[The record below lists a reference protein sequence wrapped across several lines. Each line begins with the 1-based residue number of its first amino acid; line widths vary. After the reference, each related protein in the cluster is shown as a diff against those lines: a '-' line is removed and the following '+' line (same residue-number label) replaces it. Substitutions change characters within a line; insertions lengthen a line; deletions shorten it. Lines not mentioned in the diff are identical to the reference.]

1 MRVESRLVV
10 LSNTVTQRGLHVI
23 KQWERYRAIPY
34 NDGVRPNGMPIF
46 SKGFGHSDQLDTV
59 PFDNPAI
66 WTLEYASDVLENYD
80 LPYYGKL
87 LAAETTI
94 PDIPDTLYSCIIS
107 LCMNKGV
114 RRLVESDQWKILL
127 DTTNKYN
134 KEDFCVSILD
144 YAVHNSKGEYKKG
157 LKYRRIAEAGLFM
170 QDRFPDYV

>member
-1 MRVESRLVV
+1 VGNRLAE
-10 LSNTVTQRGLHVI
+10 LSNKVTDRGIHVI
-23 KQWERYRAIPY
+23 KQWERFRAIEY
-34 NDGVRPNGMPIF
+34 SDGIRPDGTPVL

-59 PFDNPAI
+59 PFSDPVI
-66 WTLEYASDVLENYD
+66 WTLEYASNVLVNHD
-80 LPYYGKL
+80 LPYYGAL
-87 LAAETTI
+87 LASETTI
-94 PDIPDTLYSCIIS
+94 PEIPDSLYSCILS

-114 RRLVESDQWKILL
+114 NRLINSDQWKILL

-144 YAVHNSKGEYKKG
+144 YAVHNSKGEFKKG

>member
-1 MRVESRLVV
+1 MSQM
-10 LSNTVTQRGLHVI
+10 NTVTERGLHVI
-23 KQWERYRAIPY
+23 KQWERFRAIEY
-34 NDGVRPNGMPIF
+34 SDGVRPDGTPVL
-46 SKGFGHSDQLDTV
+46 SKGFGHSNQLDTV
-59 PFDNPAI
+59 PFNDPVI
-66 WTLEYASDVLENYD
+66 WTLDYASTVLSDHD

-87 LAAETTI
+87 LMAETTLPEI
-94 PDIPDTLYSCIIS
+94 PDALYSCIMS

-127 DTTNKYN
+127 DTNNKWF

-144 YAVHNSKGEYKKG
+144 YAVHNSKGEFKKG

>member
-1 MRVESRLVV
+1 
-10 LSNTVTQRGLHVI
+10 LSSNKVTERGLHVI
-23 KQWERYRAIPY
+23 KQWERFRAIPY
-34 NDGVRPNGMPIF
+34 SDGVRPDGTPVL

-59 PFDNPAI
+59 PFNDPVI
-66 WTLEYASDVLENYD
+66 WTLDYATGVLANYD

-87 LAAETTI
+87 LAAETDVPEM
-94 PDIPDTLYSCIIS
+94 PDSLYSCIMS

-114 RRLVESDQWKILL
+114 RRLVTSPQWQILL

-157 LKYRRIAEAGLFM
+157 LKYRRIAEAGLYM
-170 QDRFPDYV
+170 QDRFADYV

>member
-1 MRVESRLVV
+1 MM
-10 LSNTVTQRGLHVI
+10 LSNIVTERGLHVI
-23 KQWERYRAIPY
+23 KQWERYRAVEY
-34 NDGVRPNGMPIF
+34 SDGVRPDGTPIL
-46 SKGFGHSDQLDTV
+46 SKGFGHSDQLNTV
-59 PFDNPAI
+59 PFNDPVI
-66 WTLEYASDVLENYD
+66 WTLDYASDVLANYD

-94 PDIPDTLYSCIIS
+94 PEIPDTLYSCIMS

-127 DTTNKYN
+127 DTSNKFN

-157 LKYRRIAEAGLFM
+157 LRYRRIAEAGLYM